1 MKIAL
6 IGYGKMGKEIEK
18 IAISRGHEIVVRIDP
33 IAGEDFNSPIFP
45 SAEIAIEFTTPETA
59 LNNYRECF
67 KHNIPVVSGT
77 TGWLKSMDEI
87 KEWCEKK
94 GQTFFYASNFSI
106 GVNLFFILNNYLA
119 KIMNRFPEYEINI
132 SETHHTQKKDAP
144 SGTAITLADE
154 IIQNIERKTDWELN
168 KQSTSK
174 NIEIQSIREGDVV
187 GIHNVKYESQ
197 VDKIE
202 LIHTAKSRSG
212 FAFGAVLAA
221 EFAIN
226 HKGFLTMKQLLN
238 FKH

>member
-18 IAISRGHEIVVRIDP
+18 VAISRGHEIVVRIDP
-33 IAGEDFNSPIFP
+33 IAGEDFNSQIFP
-45 SAEIAIEFTTPETA
+45 SADIAIEFTTPETA

-77 TGWLKSMDEI
+77 TGWLKNIDEI

-106 GVNLFFILNNYLA
+106 GVNLFFELNSYLA
-119 KIMNRFPEYEINI
+119 QIMNGFPEYEINI

-144 SGTAITLADE
+144 SGTAITLAE
-154 IIQNIERKTDWELN
+154 KIIQNIDRKTKWELN
-168 KQSTSK
+168 NQSTSK
-174 NIEIQSIREGDVV
+174 NIEIKSFREGETV
-187 GIHNVKYESQ
+187 GIHTVRYESP
-197 VDKIE
+197 VDIIE
-202 LIHTAKSRSG
+202 IKHSAKSRSG
-212 FAFGAVLAA
+212 FANGAILAA

-226 HKGFLTMKQLLN
+226 HKGFLSMKQLLN
-238 FKH
+238 F

>member
-18 IAISRGHEIVVRIDP
+18 VAISRGHEIVVRIDP
-33 IAGEDFNSPIFP
+33 IAGEDFNSQIFP
-45 SAEIAIEFTTPETA
+45 SADIAIEFTTPETA

-77 TGWLKSMDEI
+77 TGWLKNIDEI

-106 GVNLFFILNNYLA
+106 GVNLFFELNSYLA
-119 KIMNRFPEYEINI
+119 QIMNGFSEYEINI

-144 SGTAITLADE
+144 SGTAITLAE
-154 IIQNIERKTDWELN
+154 KIIQNIDRKTKWELN
-168 KQSTSK
+168 NQSTSK
-174 NIEIQSIREGDVV
+174 NIEIKSFREGETV
-187 GIHNVKYESQ
+187 GIHTVRYESP
-197 VDKIE
+197 VDIIE
-202 LIHTAKSRSG
+202 IKHSAKSRSG
-212 FAFGAVLAA
+212 FANGAILAA

-226 HKGFLTMKQLLN
+226 HKGFLSMKQLLN
-238 FKH
+238 F

>member
-18 IAISRGHEIVVRIDP
+18 VAISRGHEIVVRIDP
-33 IAGEDFNSPIFP
+33 IAGEDFNSQIFP
-45 SAEIAIEFTTPETA
+45 SADIAIEFTTPETA

-77 TGWLKSMDEI
+77 TGWLKNIDEI

-106 GVNLFFILNNYLA
+106 GVNLFFELNSYLA
-119 KIMNRFPEYEINI
+119 QIMNGFSEYEINI

-144 SGTAITLADE
+144 SGTAITLAE
-154 IIQNIERKTDWELN
+154 KIIQNIDRKTKWELN
-168 KQSTSK
+168 NQSTEK
-174 NIEIQSIREGDVV
+174 KIEIQSFREGETV
-187 GIHNVKYESQ
+187 GIHTVRYESP
-197 VDKIE
+197 VDIIE
-202 LIHTAKSRSG
+202 IKHSAKSRSG
-212 FAFGAVLAA
+212 FANGAILAA

-226 HKGFLTMKQLLN
+226 HKGFLSMKQLLN
-238 FKH
+238 F